1 MEIKK
6 LYIDGAWV
14 EGSEGKT
21 FSSINPANGEKIA
34 EVCQAS
40 VEDAKKA
47 IAAAKKSFYVTRE
60 WRDMD
65 AQARG
70 DILLKVA
77 DELEAQKAEIAG
89 LETMDMGKPL
99 RESEADVDDAV
110 HCFRYYAPLIR
121 PPQGGCYDVNSGF
134 GEMHSYTVHEPV
146 GVCAEITPWNYPL
159 LMGVW
164 KLAPSLAAG
173 NSVVFK
179 PSTVCVLSSIRL
191 FEIFEKCGIPKGA
204 ANLIMGP
211 GESIGNELAGSPD
224 VDMITFTGSTAVG
237 QNIMR
242 QAAANVKK
250 IGLELGGKSP
260 NIVFADADID
270 GAVEWAMLGIFLNQ
284 GEICSAG
291 SRILVEESVH
301 DEFVK
306 RLVKKAN
313 AMTIGDPLQNP
324 DMGAMV
330 SESHMNKVLEYIE
343 KGKSEGAVLA
353 CGGERYTEGECAK
366 GFFIRPTVFD
376 ACTDDMTI
384 VKEEIFGPVVTVQ
397 TFKSEQEAIDMA
409 NNTIYGLAGAVF
421 TSDSARSLR
430 VIKEI
435 RAGITWINCYNPCFT
450 EAPWGGY
457 KMSGIGRELGTHG
470 LEEYQEVKQI
480 NINLHPGTVGWYE
493 N

>member
-1 MEIKK
+1 M
-6 LYIDGAWV
+6 
-14 EGSEGKT
+14 
-21 FSSINPANGEKIA
+21 
-34 EVCQAS
+34 
-40 VEDAKKA
+40 
-47 IAAAKKSFYVTRE
+47 
-60 WRDMD
+60 
-65 AQARG
+65 
-70 DILLKVA
+70 
-77 DELEAQKAEIAG
+77 
-89 LETMDMGKPL
+89 
-99 RESEADVDDAV
+99 
-110 HCFRYYAPLIR
+110 
-121 PPQGGCYDVNSGF
+121 NSGF

-191 FEIFEKCGIPKGA
+191 FEIFEKCGIPKGT